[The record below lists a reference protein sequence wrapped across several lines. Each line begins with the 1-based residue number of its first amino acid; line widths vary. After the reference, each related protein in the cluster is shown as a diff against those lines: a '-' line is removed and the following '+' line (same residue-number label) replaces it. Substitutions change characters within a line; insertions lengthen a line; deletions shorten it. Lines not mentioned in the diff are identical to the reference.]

1 MALIKCY
8 ECSKEISDKAK
19 SCPHCGASKPIECYE
34 CKKLISKTLRAC
46 PNCGVERPSIFTNII
61 SKTNKKKK
69 INKKVKKEGV
79 GLFENIIKL
88 IELIIHHTFKFLGNR
103 QSLISQ
109 ISNKKQFVDLKT
121 NRFESL
127 VFFMLLWG
135 ILHLI
140 MIATGCFE
148 GNAYYNT
155 FYNEFQKPEYSTP
168 ETWTESFTILLIIF
182 LPYWIIKV
190 LTSIIMSLK
199 EKSFIW
205 PSNIMLKFI
214 PIALMIVFKIS
225 FVPMFQKMAQEE
237 KQSKKIRAEEIKRN
251 YDWN

>member
-1 MALIKCY
+1 MALINCF
-8 ECSKEISDKAK
+8 ECSKEISDTAK
-19 SCPHCGASKPIECYE
+19 SCPHCGAEKPS
-34 CKKLISKTLRAC
+34 LFS
-46 PNCGVERPSIFTNII
+46 NII
-61 SKTNKKKK
+61 SKAKIKKNISKK
-69 INKKVKKEGV
+69 DEKQGV

-88 IELIIHHTFKFLGNR
+88 IELIIHYTFKFLGNR

-237 KQSKKIRAEEIKRN
+237 KQLKKIRAEEIKRN